1 MFSPGRVGAA
11 ASPWRLRASG
21 VSRSAAG
28 VAAMAP
34 ARLASLGERQVACES
49 TVGGCQGD
57 KWGASLGRKFGQVAN
72 K

>member
-1 MFSPGRVGAA
+1 
-11 ASPWRLRASG
+11 
-21 VSRSAAG
+21 
-28 VAAMAP
+28 MAP